1 MNFCNLFNIN
11 DKDTRKISF
20 AVVIASSLLALNI
33 FHVVFTSFSS
43 VSITNFELCTLFSLW
58 HLFRSFSK
66 YSYPK
71 NIARSSRIDIS
82 SIKFE
87 TCRSATL
94 LKQTFLRRRFLCLF
108 QHCFEIVT
116 LTNRCQCLLAFEGL
130 YSKSTI
136 KKLRQTAKFFQ
147 NNTICQWCISEVC
160 NVNFE

>member
-43 VSITNFELCTLFSLW
+43 VSIANFELCSLFSLW
-58 HLFRSFSK
+58 YLFRRFSK
-66 YSYPK
+66 YSCPK
-71 NIARSSRIDIS
+71 NIARSSRIDFS
-82 SIKFE
+82 FIKFE
-87 TCRSATL
+87 ICRSATL
-94 LKQTFLRRRFLCLF
+94 LKQTFLRRRFLCFF
-108 QHCFEIVT
+108 QNFFEIVT
-116 LTNRCQCLLAFEGL
+116 LTNRYQCLLAPEGL
-130 YSKSTI
+130 YSKSTT

-147 NNTICQWCISEVC
+147 NNTICHWCISGVC